1 MQGCVDSLQGSFIRR
16 YCSCIKHMS
25 RYCRMCTPTYVKCR
39 ALLSGCRVLLTDHRA
54 RLSECSVLPS
64 NMCLAI
70 ATHMCT
76 PTKCRT
82 LLSGYEVLLTDHR
95 ARLSGGIAL
104 LRVCVCVRERERER
118 DRVFIRRYRSSV
130 ILVSRYR
137 HTHLHTSAQ
146 ISTRASAEMK

>member
-82 LLSGYEVLLTDHR
+82 LLSGYEVLLTDDR

-104 LRVCVCVRERERER
+104 PSYLCLA
-118 DRVFIRRYRSSV
+118 IA
-130 ILVSRYR
+130 
-137 HTHLHTSAQ
+137 THIYTPAHKYPHVHRQ
-146 ISTRASAEMK
+146 K